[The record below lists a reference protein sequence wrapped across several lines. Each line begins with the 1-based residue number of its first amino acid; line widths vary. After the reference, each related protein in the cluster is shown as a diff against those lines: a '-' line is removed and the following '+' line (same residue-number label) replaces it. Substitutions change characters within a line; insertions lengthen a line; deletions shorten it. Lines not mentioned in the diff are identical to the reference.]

1 MRTLK
6 LVLLVVLSF
15 AAVNVSAQKKKN
27 KKNKGENAS
36 YYETPQMPIDEE
48 SKLIT
53 YQGVIQVPGKN
64 ADEIFSMADK
74 WIMGYFK
81 NASKVVKTKDKA
93 KKRIYASPR
102 FRVLN
107 PPDKNGKQLMG
118 GIVKYS
124 MILEMKDGRMR
135 YTLYKFHWKQPSYYP
150 IEKWLQTDSPTYQ
163 KRFAYFLQQVDKEAN
178 KVVGDLKKA
187 MKPAEKK
194 SDDW

>member
-1 MRTLK
+1 MKTLK
-6 LVLLVVLSF
+6 LVLIGLLSF
-15 AAVNVSAQKKKN
+15 AAVSVSAQKRNKHKK
-27 KKNKGENAS
+27 
-36 YYETPQMPIDEE
+36 ETEQTYTAPKMPVDEQ

-53 YQGVIQVPGKN
+53 YQGVIDVPGKN
-64 ADEIFSMADK
+64 ADEIYKMLEK
-74 WIMGYFK
+74 WMTGYFK
-81 NASKVVKTKDKA
+81 NSSKVIKTKDVIKH
-93 KKRIYASPR
+93 RIYASPR

-124 MILEMKDGRMR
+124 LIVETKDGRMR
-135 YTLYKFHWKQPSYYP
+135 YTLNRFNWKQPSYYP

-178 KVVGDLKKA
+178 KVISDLKKA
-187 MKPAEKK
+187 MKPTEKK